1 MFFLDS
7 RPTAGAV
14 SVYSYQH
21 DIKLLVS
28 GCTYTNNAAFNNMN
42 SSLSRS
48 LFSHGHGGAMFIRFV
63 NSSNSQVCIENT
75 VFNNNTAQANGGA
88 LQLSTANNSIG
99 DEIMILNS
107 TFSGNNCTL
116 KTCFGGAVG
125 VDYVLDSKIKFLHIF
140 NSSFIDNQANAGGAL
155 GILTSV
161 GSTYGDESLKS
172 LWFRNCV
179 FDHNMARQGGSAL
192 SLFSVTPIIKLNFP
206 IFIDNW

>member
-1 MFFLDS
+1 MVVLCSFVLLILL
-7 RPTAGAV
+7 TLK
-14 SVYSYQH
+14 SVLRTQ
-21 DIKLLVS
+21 
-28 GCTYTNNAAFNNMN
+28 F
-42 SSLSRS
+42 
-48 LFSHGHGGAMFIRFV
+48 
-63 NSSNSQVCIENT
+63 
-75 VFNNNTAQANGGA
+75 FNNNTAQANGGA

-161 GSTYGDESLKS
+161 GSTPMRMNHSSPCGLGIVCLIITWLDRMDQHS
-172 LWFRNCV
+172 V
-179 FDHNMARQGGSAL
+179 FSQLHL
-192 SLFSVTPIIKLNFP
+192 SLNLTSLYL
-206 IFIDNW
+206 